1 MSGEEV
7 NLKEVG
13 ITIDKYV
20 CEKNFHDL
28 EFFFRLTK
36 KCR

>member
-28 EFFFRLTK
+28 ELGV
-36 KCR
+36 